1 MEDKNVNVHQYIN
14 VYQYTENNEL
24 NILDFKQATE
34 EWLKFVFMNRQSD
47 ELVHKYDIVIG
58 PVANDNL
65 YQVLVNYME
74 AFIF

>member
-14 VYQYTENNEL
+14 VYEYTENNEL

-34 EWLKFVFMNRQSD
+34 EWLKFVFINRQSD

-58 PVANDNL
+58 LVANDNL

>member
-34 EWLKFVFMNRQSD
+34 ECLKFVFMNRQSD